1 MIAMAEVVLMM
12 GSDSDWPTLEPV
24 VKTLQELGVSCT
36 ARVLSAHRTP
46 DETRK
51 FVADSEKASVK
62 VFICAAGVAAHLAGA
77 VAAHTA
83 RPVIGIPVASGPLN
97 GFDALLSTVQM
108 PPGVP
113 VATVAINGAVNAAV
127 LAAQILATADA
138 GLAEKLVQWRAA
150 QTSKVLEKDQRLQ
163 QRLKEA

>member
-1 MIAMAEVVLMM
+1 MADVALMM

-24 VKTLQELGVSCT
+24 VTTLKELGVSC
-36 ARVLSAHRTP
+36 AVRVLSAHRTP
-46 DETRK
+46 EQTRE
-51 FVADSEKASVK
+51 FVAESEKTGTRA
-62 VFICAAGVAAHLAGA
+62 FICAAGVAAHLAGA

-127 LAAQILATADA
+127 LAAQMLATGDAKLAARIAD
-138 GLAEKLVQWRAA
+138 WRAA
-150 QTSKVLEKDQRLQ
+150 QTRKVLEKDRKLAEK
-163 QRLKEA
+163 LKG

>member
-1 MIAMAEVVLMM
+1 MTDVVLMM

-24 VKTLQELGVSCT
+24 VKTLKELGVSCT

-46 DETRK
+46 EDTRK
-51 FVADSEKASVK
+51 FVADSEKGGVK
-62 VFICAAGVAAHLAGA
+62 IFICAAGVAAHLAGA

-127 LAAQILATADA
+127 LAAQILATGNDA
-138 GLAEKLVQWRAA
+138 LAKKLVEWRAS
-150 QTSKVLEKDQRLQ
+150 QTSKVLEKDARLQ
-163 QRLKEA
+163 QRLAEG

>member
-1 MIAMAEVVLMM
+1 MPDVVLMM

-24 VKTLQELGVSCT
+24 VKTLKELGVSCD

-46 DETRK
+46 DQTRE
-51 FVADSEKASVK
+51 FVAKTEQAGTK

-83 RPVIGIPVASGPLN
+83 KPVIGIPVASGALN

-127 LAAQILATADA
+127 LAAQILATGNAE
-138 GLAEKLVQWRAA
+138 LAQKVVQWRAA
-150 QTSKVLEKDQRLQ
+150 QTSKVLEKDKRLQ
-163 QRLKEA
+163 EKLQGA

>member
-1 MIAMAEVVLMM
+1 MAEVALMM
-12 GSDSDWPTLEPV
+12 GSDSDWPALEPV
-24 VKTLQELGVSCT
+24 VKTLAELGVKCD

-46 DETRK
+46 EQARE
-51 FVADSEKASVK
+51 FVQESEKSGTK

-77 VAAHTA
+77 VAAHTSC
-83 RPVIGIPVASGPLN
+83 PVIGIPVAAGPLN

-127 LAAQILATADA
+127 LAAQMLSIGDA
-138 GLAEKLVQWRAA
+138 ALAEKVVKWRSA
-150 QTSKVLEKDQRLQ
+150 QTSKVLEKNERLQ
-163 QRLKEA
+163 SKLGGTS

>member
-1 MIAMAEVVLMM
+1 MTDVVLMM

-24 VKTLQELGVSCT
+24 VKTLKELGVGCS

-46 DETRK
+46 EQARE
-51 FVADSEKASVK
+51 FVQNSEAAGTK

-83 RPVIGIPVASGPLN
+83 RPVIGIPVAAGPLN
-97 GFDALLSTVQM
+97 GLDALLSTVQM

-127 LAAQILATADA
+127 LAAQIIGVGDPALS
-138 GLAEKLVQWRAA
+138 EKVVQWRKS
-150 QTSKVLEKDQRLQ
+150 QTSKVLEKDQKLQ
-163 QRLKEA
+163 QMIGG

>member
-1 MIAMAEVVLMM
+1 
-12 GSDSDWPTLEPV
+12 
-24 VKTLQELGVSCT
+24 VKTLAELGVKCD

-46 DETRK
+46 EQARE
-51 FVADSEKASVK
+51 FVQKSEAGGTK

-77 VAAHTA
+77 VAAHTS
-83 RPVIGIPVASGPLN
+83 RPVIGIPVAAGPLN

-127 LAAQILATADA
+127 LAAQILAVGDTA
-138 GLAEKLVQWRAA
+138 LAEKLVQWRQS
-150 QTSKVLEKDQRLQ
+150 QTSKVLEKDQKLQ
-163 QRLKEA
+163 QKISG

>member
-1 MIAMAEVVLMM
+1 MADVALMM

-24 VKTLQELGVSCT
+24 VTTLKELGVSC
-36 ARVLSAHRTP
+36 AVRVLSAHRTP
-46 DETRK
+46 EQTRE
-51 FVADSEKASVK
+51 FVAEAEKTGTRA
-62 VFICAAGVAAHLAGA
+62 FICAAGVAAHLAGA

-127 LAAQILATADA
+127 LAAQMLATGAA
-138 GLAEKLVQWRAA
+138 KLAASIAEWRAA
-150 QTSKVLEKDQRLQ
+150 QTRKVLEKDRKLAEK
-163 QRLKEA
+163 LKG

>member
-1 MIAMAEVVLMM
+1 MPAVVLMM

-24 VKTLQELGVSCT
+24 ITTLKELGVSCT

-46 DETRK
+46 DQTRE
-51 FVADSEKASVK
+51 FVAESEKTGTK

-97 GFDALLSTVQM
+97 GFDALLSTAQM

-127 LAAQILATADA
+127 LAAQMIATGDSA
-138 GLAEKLVQWRAA
+138 LAEKLVKWRAA
-150 QTSKVLEKDQRLQ
+150 QTAKVLDKDRKLGEK
-163 QRLKEA
+163 LKS

>member
-1 MIAMAEVVLMM
+1 MTQVVLMM

-24 VKTLQELGVSCT
+24 VKTLQEFGVTCN

-46 DETRK
+46 EQARN
-51 FVADSEKASVK
+51 FVAESEKAGVK

-83 RPVIGIPVASGPLN
+83 RPVIGIPVAAGPLN

-127 LAAQILATADA
+127 LAAQILATGDEA
-138 GLAEKLVQWRAA
+138 LARKLVEWRAA
-150 QTSKVLEKDQRLQ
+150 QTSKVLEKDARLQ
-163 QRLKEA
+163 QRLKEV

>member
-1 MIAMAEVVLMM
+1 MPAVVLMM

-24 VKTLQELGVSCT
+24 ITTLKELGVSCT

-46 DETRK
+46 DQTRE
-51 FVADSEKASVK
+51 FVAESEKTGTK

-97 GFDALLSTVQM
+97 GFDALLSTAQM

-127 LAAQILATADA
+127 LAAQMIATGDSA
-138 GLAEKLVQWRAA
+138 LAEKLVKWRAA
-150 QTSKVLEKDQRLQ
+150 QTAKVLEKDRKLGEK
-163 QRLKEA
+163 LKG

>member
-1 MIAMAEVVLMM
+1 MPDVVLMM

-24 VKTLQELGVSCT
+24 VTTLRELGVSCT

-46 DETRK
+46 DQTRE
-51 FVADSEKASVK
+51 FVAESEKSGTR

-127 LAAQILATADA
+127 LAAQILATGDA
-138 GLAEKLVQWRAA
+138 ELSKKLVKWRAA

-163 QRLKEA
+163 EKLKHP